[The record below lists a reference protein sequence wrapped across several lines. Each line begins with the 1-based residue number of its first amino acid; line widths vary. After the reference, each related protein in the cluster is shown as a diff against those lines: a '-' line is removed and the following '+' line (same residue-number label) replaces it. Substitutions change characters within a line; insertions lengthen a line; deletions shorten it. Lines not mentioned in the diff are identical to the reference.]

1 MLLLMLLSLY
11 QVETPLGSWVNRLV
25 FVLLF
30 SPLGLVAFLKLLTP
44 MGKLVSTPWV
54 GSAPQFGTP
63 PPPNQTSTINC
74 VMSPSTSVNN
84 INDYG
89 GGFDQGGYDPH
100 LGVFIFSINLK
111 NVAGKC
117 SPIANGQD
125 APCIDLTIDSSAA
138 HRTLPVPLN
147 LV

>member
-54 GSAPQFGTP
+54 GSD
-63 PPPNQTSTINC
+63 PN
-74 VMSPSTSVNN
+74 
-84 INDYG
+84 
-89 GGFDQGGYDPH
+89 
-100 LGVFIFSINLK
+100 L
-111 NVAGKC
+111 
-117 SPIANGQD
+117 
-125 APCIDLTIDSSAA
+125 
-138 HRTLPVPLN
+138 VPLPLLTKPPLLIMSCQLAQV
-147 LV
+147 LVPVIIIVEVWNKGGMIPIRVFSSFPPGF